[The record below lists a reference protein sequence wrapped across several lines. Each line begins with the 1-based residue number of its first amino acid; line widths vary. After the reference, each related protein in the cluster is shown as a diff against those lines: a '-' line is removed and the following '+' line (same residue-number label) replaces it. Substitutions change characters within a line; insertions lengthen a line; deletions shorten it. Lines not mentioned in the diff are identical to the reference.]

1 MRTYSAAIER
11 CPQTGPFAGFVPGRP
26 GAHAQGAT
34 LDEPTRNQVLAMP
47 ATPT

>member
-11 CPQTGPFAGFVPGRP
+11 CPQTGPFAGFAPGRP

-34 LDEPTRNQVLAMP
+34 EPNRNQALAIP
-47 ATPT
+47 ATST